1 MTMEDYLMYKQWWYL
16 VHLYD
21 EDWWLHNSELSQD
34 DAFIKH
40 INSMTTYELME
51 TLANWGD

>member
-1 MTMEDYLMYKQWWYL
+1 MEDYLMYKQLWYS

>member
-1 MTMEDYLMYKQWWYL
+1 MEDYLMYKQWWYL

-51 TLANWGD
+51 TLANWGE